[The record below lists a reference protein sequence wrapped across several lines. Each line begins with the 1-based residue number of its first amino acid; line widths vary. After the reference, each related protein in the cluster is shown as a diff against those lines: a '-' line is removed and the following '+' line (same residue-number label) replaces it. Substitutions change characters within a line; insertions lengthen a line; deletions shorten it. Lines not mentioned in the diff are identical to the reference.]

1 MPSTKLLV
9 CLPRWSMCST
19 LSLRV
24 SGMILRIYSPF
35 SSLFSVGVRSLLA
48 RDFHSLFV
56 ISLTFFSFQLKNYF
70 YLSSKSIL
78 QILRSRLVPGFFRLT
93 ASHKKTI
100 VFVMNVAYWLNTVE
114 ARHGA
119 LSSDCDRCSW
129 VETIF
134 DLINLLNS
142 ICLQLCS
149 FIICVAS
156 QVVQGTMITASDL

>member
-1 MPSTKLLV
+1 MINVLNIVTKSIGYDFEDLLSILLSIFSW
-9 CLPRWSMCST
+9 CPIWRETFT
-19 LSLRV
+19 L
-24 SGMILRIYSPF
+24 F
-35 SSLFSVGVRSLLA
+35 SSF
-48 RDFHSLFV
+48 
-56 ISLTFFSFQLKNYF
+56 SLTFFSFQLKNYF

-78 QILRSRLVPGFFRLT
+78 QILRSRLVPGFFGLT